1 MIRRAKPGELGTIIS
16 LLRLNLDTF
25 SKTEVASA
33 VKNVREFI
41 RQKKFFIARV
51 SDRIVG
57 CAGFE
62 KQDDTD
68 GVYSLNWLAV
78 HPDFKRKGVATALC
92 NLIEERVKRLGARL
106 IFLNAGSGEAN
117 RHFYRKMG
125 FKKSG
130 RISKYYGEAKDLVF
144 YCKPL

>member
-1 MIRRAKPGELGTIIS
+1 MIRPAKMGELGTIVS
-16 LLRLNLDTF
+16 LLRLNPGTF

-33 VKNVREFI
+33 IKNI
-41 RQKKFFIARV
+41 RGIIGRRNFFIARA

-62 KQDDTD
+62 KQNDTRR
-68 GVYSLNWLAV
+68 VYSLNWLAI
-78 HPDFKRKGVATALC
+78 HPDFKRQGIATGLY
-92 NLIEERVKRLGARL
+92 NFIEERVKRLGGRL
-106 IFLNAGSGEAN
+106 ILLNAGSGETN

-130 RISKYYGEAKDLVF
+130 RIPKYYNETKDLIF
-144 YCKPL
+144 YFKLL

>member
-1 MIRRAKPGELGTIIS
+1 MIRRAKPGELGTIVS
-16 LLRLNLDTF
+16 LLRLNPDTF

-33 VKNVREFI
+33 VKNI
-41 RQKKFFIARV
+41 RKLIGRRNLFIARV

-78 HPDFKRKGVATALC
+78 HPEFKRKRAATALC
-92 NLIEERVKRLGARL
+92 NLIERRVKRLGARL
-106 IFLNAGSGEAN
+106 IFLNVGSGEAN

-130 RISKYYGEAKDLVF
+130 RIPKYYGETKDLIL
-144 YCKPL
+144 YHKLL